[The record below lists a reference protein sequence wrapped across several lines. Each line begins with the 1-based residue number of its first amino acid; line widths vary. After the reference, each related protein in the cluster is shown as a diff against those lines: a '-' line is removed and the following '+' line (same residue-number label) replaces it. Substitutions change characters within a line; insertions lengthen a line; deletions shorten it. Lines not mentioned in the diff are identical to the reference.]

1 MSTDTSV
8 SSDQPRTSAVRTI
21 ARNTIFG
28 VGAQIALKLASF
40 LFNVI
45 VINRLGGEEYGQYNL
60 VLGWATL
67 FSVIG
72 DLGVTQYLAR
82 EIARDRRKNDELFWD
97 TVALRLVLAVLA
109 SLVTVGGA
117 ILLTDYSTEVII
129 GIAIFTGTYF
139 FQSVMT
145 PLNSVLTGHE
155 RVDLV
160 SIFNVIMQVLFM
172 VIAGIFLYLG
182 KDFIW
187 LFVAGVINLPIVLA
201 LQWWAV
207 RRHQMGPPRFKI
219 NPSLWWSVIKGGLP
233 FGFIQLSLS
242 FAFRVDVVLLG
253 QFNFSDQE
261 IGWYSAAYV
270 NLTLTLLNITTSFN
284 NAILPTLTR
293 EHAINP
299 DTVRRWYY
307 RSVKM
312 MMFLGLPAAVGG
324 MLIADKIVNLL
335 YPELAPAAI
344 ALTILV
350 WDIPLYMYHSFCGN
364 VTQSIKHEKAAAR
377 IYGSLGV
384 VNVILNLILIPRFGM
399 IGAAF
404 STVLTDL
411 VGAAQFYFFLR
422 REFGAGL
429 GLNRLLRLA
438 LSAALMGAVVLALRQ
453 LQGFNEAVNFFFTVA
468 IAAVAYLTFVW
479 LSGAFSPEERAQLIG
494 FVRQRIRAT

>member
-1 MSTDTSV
+1 
-8 SSDQPRTSAVRTI
+8 
-21 ARNTIFG
+21 
-28 VGAQIALKLASF
+28 
-40 LFNVI
+40 
-45 VINRLGGEEYGQYNL
+45 
-60 VLGWATL
+60 
-67 FSVIG
+67 
-72 DLGVTQYLAR
+72 
-82 EIARDRRKNDELFWD
+82 
-97 TVALRLVLAVLA
+97 
-109 SLVTVGGA
+109 
-117 ILLTDYSTEVII
+117 
-129 GIAIFTGTYF
+129 
-139 FQSVMT
+139 
-145 PLNSVLTGHE
+145 
-155 RVDLV
+155 
-160 SIFNVIMQVLFM
+160 
-172 VIAGIFLYLG
+172 
-182 KDFIW
+182 
-187 LFVAGVINLPIVLA
+187 
-201 LQWWAV
+201 
-207 RRHQMGPPRFKI
+207 
-219 NPSLWWSVIKGGLP
+219 
-233 FGFIQLSLS
+233 
-242 FAFRVDVVLLG
+242 
-253 QFNFSDQE
+253 
-261 IGWYSAAYV
+261 
-270 NLTLTLLNITTSFN
+270 
-284 NAILPTLTR
+284 LPTLTR